1 MYMVIFGGIR
11 WGIHWSS
18 WLVVLGHR
26 RQKNCWSRQHLG
38 IWPSDAIAAS
48 LSYQRYLSTGTPVAT
63 AISALACW
71 TYHSTK
77 SCSQRL
83 DALAASKALLPL
95 NTQTTKKIK
104 REKQN
109 WF

>member
-48 LSYQRYLSTGTPVAT
+48 LSYQCYLSTGTPVAT
-63 AISALACW
+63 AISAL
-71 TYHSTK
+71 TLSQH
-77 SCSQRL
+77 QRL
-83 DALAASKALLPL
+83 CYPL
-95 NTQTTKKIK
+95 
-104 REKQN
+104 RLKQQKN
-109 WF
+109 KT